1 MKRIKS
7 FLIWIWNE
15 HKIINKKLKEIKK
28 NQSWGKF

>member
-15 HKIINKKLKEIKK
+15 NKIIRKKLKEIKK
-28 NQSWGKF
+28 YQQWGKF